1 MTLLLF
7 GIDKSNKINEIPFR
21 LVRVNLFILEVLLWV
36 YMFNSF

>member
-7 GIDKSNKINEIPFR
+7 GIDKSNKINEISFGFVGINR
-21 LVRVNLFILEVLLWV
+21 FILDVLLWV